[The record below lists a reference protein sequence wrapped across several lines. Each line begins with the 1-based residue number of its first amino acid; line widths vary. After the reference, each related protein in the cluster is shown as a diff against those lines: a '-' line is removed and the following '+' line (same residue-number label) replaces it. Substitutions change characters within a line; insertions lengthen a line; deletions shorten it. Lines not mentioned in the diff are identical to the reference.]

1 MTRMFEG
8 RRVLVTGAS
17 GGIGGA
23 IVECFQGEGGWVCAL
38 DLSRPENG
46 DLNLAA
52 DSASD
57 AAVENALA
65 QMHDAGGAADI
76 VVHCAAASVNAG
88 IAQTSNDE
96 WLQILDVNV
105 IGAVRLIRGCGP
117 MMAASGGGNFVMI
130 SSINARFAT
139 PTLAAYATSKAALDG
154 LIRTAAL
161 ELAPQGIRVNGVAPA
176 SVDTPLLA
184 RNFGMEADPAA
195 ARFANVSR
203 HPLGRLGTPRDVAD
217 TVLFVASD
225 QAGWIT
231 GAIIAVDGGAGVTRR

>member
-1 MTRMFEG
+1 MSGRFEG

-23 IVECFQGEGGWVCAL
+23 VVDGFRREGGWVCAL
-38 DLSRPENG
+38 GHSRPGNG

-52 DSASD
+52 DLASD
-57 AAVENALA
+57 DAVADALA
-65 QMHDAGGAADI
+65 AMHDAGGAADI
-76 VVHCAAASVNAG
+76 VVHSGAASVNAG
-88 IAQTSNDE
+88 IADTPSAD
-96 WLQILDVNV
+96 WLRIYDVNV
-105 IGAVRLIRGCGP
+105 VGAVRLIQGCAP
-117 MMAASGGGNFVMI
+117 AMAAKGGGNFVLI

-161 ELAPQGIRVNGVAPA
+161 DLAEHGIRVNGVAPA

-184 RNFGMEADPAA
+184 RNFDRMPDPAA
-195 ARFANVSR
+195 ARAANVGR
-203 HPLGRLGTPRDVAD
+203 HPLGRLGTPEDVAG

-225 QAGWIT
+225 AAGWMT
-231 GAIIAVDGGAGVTRR
+231 GTIVELDGGAGVTRR